1 MSGKNSEF
9 IQFVFYM
16 SLKVNLGAFL
26 FLTIIKGE
34 LKMNSTTCLRK
45 PATIRL
51 NRAELQEKI
60 DRIFEEAGHQNECIV
75 NIYKIVLPHW
85 DNIYRLIGYPT
96 VGCGMWRYVCR
107 KFIDFDAKHHP
118 ECVCGIWI
126 NSGFSSSAD
135 LGDWEIDM
143 SKCKV
148 TYN

>member
-1 MSGKNSEF
+1 VNTALYNLF
-9 IQFVFYM
+9 FNR
-16 SLKVNLGAFL
+16 SLRSLSLGAFL
-26 FLTIIKGE
+26 FYSLIKGDQE
-34 LKMNSTTCLRK
+34 MTTATCMEK
-45 PATIRL
+45 PSTIRF
-51 NRAELQEKI
+51 NRAELQDRI
-60 DRIFEEAGHQNECIV
+60 DKIFEEATHQNECLIK
-75 NIYKIVLPHW
+75 IYKIVLPHW
-85 DNIYRLIGYPT
+85 DNIYRLIGYPII
-96 VGCGMWRYVCR
+96 GCGMWRYVCR